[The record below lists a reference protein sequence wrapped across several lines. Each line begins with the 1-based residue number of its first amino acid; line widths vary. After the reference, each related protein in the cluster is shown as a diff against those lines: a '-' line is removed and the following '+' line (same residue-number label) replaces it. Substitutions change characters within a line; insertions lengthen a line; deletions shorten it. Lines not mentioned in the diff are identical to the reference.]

1 MLQGQR
7 PAASAPI
14 FLTPANLNRG
24 QASSS
29 SMASTGIH
37 ASTVRVEELP
47 DSLGG
52 DALVPFPALP
62 ATSAQA
68 HPPVLADMPP
78 PSAVAGVGMA
88 WGPESV
94 NEVLDMFLDRR
105 ANAAIEKRAMKR
117 PAAAGCTDLEGE
129 EPLET
134 PAKKPLAIP
143 GKKSMA
149 KKPIATPDKLCI
161 GEKHD
166 VKPLKDAPLVLG
178 CSKCR
183 RAPAGCAQCRSS
195 EFRGKRG

>member
-1 MLQGQR
+1 
-7 PAASAPI
+7 
-14 FLTPANLNRG
+14 
-24 QASSS
+24 
-29 SMASTGIH
+29 MASTGIH
-37 ASTVRVEELP
+37 GSTVRVEELP

-68 HPPVLADMPP
+68 HPPVLADTPP

-88 WGPESV
+88 WVHENV
-94 NEVLDMFLDRR
+94 NEVLDMFRERR
-105 ANAAIEKRAMKR
+105 EAATVEKRAMKR
-117 PAAAGCTDLEGE
+117 PAAASCTELEGE

-143 GKKSMA
+143 GKKPIA
-149 KKPIATPDKLCI
+149 KKSIATPDKPCI
-161 GEKHD
+161 GKKHD
-166 VKPLKDAPLVLG
+166 GTPLKDAPLVLG

-183 RAPAGCAQCRSS
+183 KAPAGCAQCRSP